1 MWQSNRF
8 GAQQDVASSHGFL
21 RAASACGPPRILVLT
36 ASIGEG
42 HNSTAT
48 AVSEVL
54 RRVEPSCEIRMV
66 DVLTHLGSW
75 AGSFLRHAYAV
86 AIRRVP
92 LLHELWYR
100 SVSESATF
108 RAVYC
113 RCVGARVGRALAR
126 HLGAFQPDVVVSTHP
141 IATSGAAWLRRTGG
155 LDVPVLAFLSDFAP
169 HAFWVYPGV
178 EEYYVLDEHGRR
190 SMGALAVGTSVSV
203 TAAPVTVAFHPPDR
217 VRRASARVRYGIPDE
232 AFTVLI
238 TSGALGLGAIT
249 TAVEGA
255 MAVSPQCQVV
265 TVCGRNERMRAAL
278 QRRFGAR
285 PQLRVL
291 GWVDDMATLMA
302 ATDVV
307 INDAGGVTAIEA
319 LASGRCLVMFR
330 PLAGHGRDSA
340 AALARA
346 GLAVVFDRRDALT
359 TTLRAWCDEPSR
371 MRLMQRRASC
381 HTGSR
386 RLEQTALSVLRHA
399 DRGRRTPDLAGR
411 GVHAE
416 HDKGGG

>member
-1 MWQSNRF
+1 
-8 GAQQDVASSHGFL
+8 
-21 RAASACGPPRILVLT
+21 
-36 ASIGEG
+36 
-42 HNSTAT
+42 
-48 AVSEVL
+48 
-54 RRVEPSCEIRMV
+54 MV
-66 DVLTHLGSW
+66 DVLTHLSLGE
-75 AGSFLRHAYAV
+75 GRFLRRAYAV

-108 RAVYC
+108 RALY
-113 RCVGARVGRALAR
+113 RRGVGARVGHALAKD
-126 HLGAFQPDVVVSTHP
+126 LKAFRPDVIVSTHP
-141 IATSGAAWLRRTGG
+141 LATSGATWLRRTGRS
-155 LDVPVLAFLSDFAP
+155 DVPVLAFLSDFAP

-190 SMGALAVGTSVSV
+190 SMGALAVGTSVSI
-203 TAAPVTVAFHPPDR
+203 TAAPVAGAFHPPDAA
-217 VRRASARVRYGIPDE
+217 RRAAARVRYGIADG
-232 AFTVLI
+232 AFAVLI
-238 TSGALGLGAIT
+238 TSGALGLGSIT

-255 MAVSPQCQVV
+255 MAASPQCHVV

-285 PQLRVL
+285 PQLQVL
-291 GWVDDMATLMA
+291 GWVEDMATLMA

-346 GLAVVFDRRDALT
+346 GLAVVLDRQDALT
-359 TTLRAWCDEPSR
+359 TTLRAWCAEPSR
-371 MRLMQRRASC
+371 MRLMQLRAAS
-381 HTGSR
+381 HTGTR
-386 RLEQTALSVLRHA
+386 NLERTAQSVLRHA
-399 DRGRRTPDLAGR
+399 DRGRRMAGLAGQ
-411 GVHAE
+411 VSPAD
-416 HDKGGG
+416 HDGGGG